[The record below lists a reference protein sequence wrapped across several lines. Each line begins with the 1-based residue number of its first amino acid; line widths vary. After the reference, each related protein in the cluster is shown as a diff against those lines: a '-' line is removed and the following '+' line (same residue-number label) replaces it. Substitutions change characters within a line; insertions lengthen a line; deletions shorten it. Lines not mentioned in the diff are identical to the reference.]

1 MLDGRAT
8 VRLLEVDPD
17 LGAGLAPEALED
29 ARGRLVA
36 PVLHIEAGDLD
47 VEAALPSRD
56 GHLGVLVVEGL
67 LTRDVVIGETTC
79 AELVGPGDLLRP
91 WDDPAAG
98 GPIPSQVEWHVLAP
112 TTLALLDRD
121 VAAAVGSWPEVTT
134 ALVTRAVTRAQTLAV
149 ALSISCITG
158 LKIRIQAML
167 WHLADRFGKVG
178 PAGVVVPLPVTHQV
192 IGRLV
197 GASRPSVSTAMKEL
211 EQERA
216 ISRADGCGYVL
227 HGEPP
232 EIARLMADRRLAARA
247 ALRA

>member
-1 MLDGRAT
+1 MLDGGAT
-8 VRLLEVDPD
+8 IRLLEADPD
-17 LGAGLAPEALED
+17 LGAGLSAHDLEA
-29 ARGRLVA
+29 ARTRLVA
-36 PVLHIEAGDLD
+36 PLRHVEPGDLD
-47 VEAALPSRD
+47 VEAALPPRA
-56 GHLGVLVVEGL
+56 GHRGVLVIDGL
-67 LTRDVVIGETTC
+67 LTRDVVIAESAC

-112 TTLALLDRD
+112 SRLAPLDRD
-121 VAAAVGSWPEVTT
+121 VAAAIGRWPEVTT

-178 PAGVVVPLPVTHQV
+178 PAGVTLPLPVTHQV

-211 EQERA
+211 EQGGA
-216 ISRADGCGYVL
+216 LSRADGGGYVL

-232 EIARLMADRRLAARA
+232 EIAKLMADRRLAARA